1 MLEHERPLGLQMLI
15 ELHPVPCA
23 SKQPREGRLAPFE
36 RLAPQIVAV
45 EFEDVERPH
54 EDADIV
60 APVSDPLEQRDAVI
74 TARDRLA
81 IEDAGA

>member
-1 MLEHERPLGLQMLI
+1 
-15 ELHPVPCA
+15 VPCA
-23 SKQPREGRLAPFE
+23 SQQSRQRCLAPFE